1 MLIAKIF
8 ILEKKQKKEINITMK
23 KTYIIAELSA
33 NHNNDF
39 ELAIKTIGAMAKA
52 GADAVKVQTYK
63 PESLTINLDTGY
75 FAPRTSG
82 LWKGYTSWNLYK
94 EAAMPY
100 EWQPKFQKITED
112 LGLDFFSSPFDL
124 EGVDFLE
131 SLNVPKYK
139 IASFEITDIPLIEY
153 TASKGKPM
161 IISTGVAEIE
171 DIELALEACRKVG
184 NNDITLLKCTSHYP
198 ATIEQ
203 ANLRTMV
210 DMKERFGVKVG
221 LSDHTMGSLVPTV
234 AVSLGAEVV
243 EKHFILDRSLGGP
256 DSAFSMEPN
265 EFKEMVSAV
274 RNTEKA
280 LGKITY
286 EVSENDKLR
295 RRSLFAVKDIIKGEE
310 FTTENVRSV
319 RPGHGLHPK
328 YLKNI
333 IDKKAIMNI
342 DKGYPLSPGNVKR
355 N

>member
-1 MLIAKIF
+1 MR
-8 ILEKKQKKEINITMK
+8 

-39 ELAIKTIGAMAKA
+39 ELAVKTIEAMANA
-52 GADAVKVQTYK
+52 GADAVKIQTYR
-63 PESLTINLDTGY
+63 PESLTIDLDTEY
-75 FAPRTSG
+75 FAPRTTG
-82 LWKGYTSWNLYK
+82 LWKGYTPWNLYT

-100 EWQPKFQKITED
+100 EWQPKLQKISED
-112 LGLDFFSSPFDL
+112 LGLEFFSSPFDL

-131 SLNVPKYK
+131 SINVPKYK

-171 DIELALEACRKVG
+171 DIELVLEACRKVG
-184 NNDITLLKCTSHYP
+184 NNDITLLKCTSQYP

-256 DSAFSMEPN
+256 DSAFSMQPE
-265 EFKEMVSAV
+265 EFKEMVNV
-274 RNTEKA
+274 IRDVEKS
-280 LGKITY
+280 LGRVTY
-286 EVSENDKLR
+286 DVSEEDKNR
-295 RRSLFAVKDIIKGEE
+295 RRSLFVVEDIKAGEVI
-310 FTTENVRSV
+310 TEKNVRSV
-319 RPGHGLHPK
+319 RPGFGLHPK
-328 YLKNI
+328 YLNEVIGQKSKKNWNEGEPFI
-333 IDKKAIMNI
+333 
-342 DKGYPLSPGNVKR
+342 L
-355 N
+355 